1 MTSDERNVLVT
12 TCMGHFLSHF
22 NMLVFPAVVLPLAT
36 RLNLPL
42 AEVLGISFWMHLL
55 FGLTALPR
63 RPGSTRLVR
72 LRWHWPVSVCFQ
84 ESIIRPV
91 WD

>member
-1 MTSDERNVLVT
+1 MTSDERNVLVA

-42 AEVLGISFWMHLL
+42 AEVLGISF
-55 FGLTALPR
+55 
-63 RPGSTRLVR
+63 
-72 LRWHWPVSVCFQ
+72 
-84 ESIIRPV
+84 
-91 WD
+91 